1 MYWNKKKCEL
11 VEVNLKDLLIF
22 LTLSHELTIGYAA
35 LLNLSTL
42 LLLEPTELQRIELL
56 RMFLQNIRRDRRQL
70 WNTVSISFWA
80 VNRVG
85 RILRIRD
92 SMESKHS

>member
-1 MYWNKKKCEL
+1 MYWNQKKCEL